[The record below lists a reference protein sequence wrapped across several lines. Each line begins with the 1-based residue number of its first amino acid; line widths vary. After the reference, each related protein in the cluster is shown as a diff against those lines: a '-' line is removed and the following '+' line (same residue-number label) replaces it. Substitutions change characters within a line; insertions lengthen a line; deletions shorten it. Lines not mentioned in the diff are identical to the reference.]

1 MSYILAFDYGH
12 KKIGVA
18 VGQSITGTANPL
30 QIIRAKNQKPNW
42 QIIEHL
48 IKEWQPEQLV
58 VGLPLHADGSSSD
71 STQAAQKFM
80 RQLQGRF
87 NLPVHAVDETLSSHA
102 AAERTGADTELD
114 AVAAQIILETW
125 FAHTH

>member
-1 MSYILAFDYGH
+1 MYILAFDYGH

-18 VGQSITGTANPL
+18 IGQRITSTANPL
-30 QIIRAKNQKPNW
+30 QIIHAKNHKPDW
-42 QIIEHL
+42 QTIERL

-58 VGLPLHADGSSSD
+58 VGLPLHADGSASN

-102 AAERTGADTELD
+102 ATERLGSDTELD

-125 FAHTH
+125 FAHTN